1 MQNIVYLYIRQAP
14 HRHQHIHPD
23 HRQYNTFRKM
33 ILSMNSFFTIMVSLY
48 YLSTLSTSHAMA
60 TSVPCEGN
68 GNLCPTESDRQVS
81 PIQCSPIIPPLDCS
95 HQLNNDLQSSSWGEF
110 LESGI
115 LVPAQDN
122 TDHHIKRLKH
132 TLAELA
138 AIIDHHKD
146 DYTQDIFGEPYNK
159 TDKELEDLAYPILIS
174 ENSSIPVLSQSSLLA
189 YYSLFQ
195 HLAISIEVVTIDH
208 HHHHY
213 TNKMWRKVSHTVD
226 IILKNIFTE
235 LVMKGIPIPT
245 PLTRNIIPNTMR
257 CLPSFANRDI
267 RDFLILR
274 HLQQTALSYSARLE
288 EARGGIEVL
297 E

>member
-33 ILSMNSFFTIMVSLY
+33 ILSINSFFTIMVSLY

-95 HQLNNDLQSSSWGEF
+95 HQLNNDLQSSSWGVF

-174 ENSSIPVLSQSSLLA
+174 ENSSIPVLSQSSG
-189 YYSLFQ
+189 
-195 HLAISIEVVTIDH
+195 IC
-208 HHHHY
+208 
-213 TNKMWRKVSHTVD
+213 NVD
-226 IILKNIFTE
+226 ISYFNGK
-235 LVMKGIPIPT
+235 
-245 PLTRNIIPNTMR
+245 
-257 CLPSFANRDI
+257 
-267 RDFLILR
+267 
-274 HLQQTALSYSARLE
+274 QQQNFKYYISTSQHDQ
-288 EARGGIEVL
+288 I
-297 E
+297 